1 MSRIYEVARR
11 NNIKDPNQLVQAIN
25 KAINGLNPIAAFII
39 GSLARGE
46 FVMGMS
52 DIDLVVIVSNE
63 PQFRAKVIGSPLG
76 DVEVV
81 VFTLDEF
88 CKYHMDNN
96 IMLESLR
103 IGIPIIGDPEELMK
117 QCKR

>member
-1 MSRIYEVARR
+1 M
-11 NNIKDPNQLVQAIN
+11 VQAIN
-25 KAINGLNPIAAFII
+25 KAISGLNPIAIFII

-52 DIDLVVIVSNE
+52 DIDLMVIVSGE
-63 PQFRAKVIGSPLG
+63 PPFRAKVIGSPLG
-76 DVEVV
+76 DVEVMV
-81 VFTLDEF
+81 YTLDEF
-88 CKYHMDNN
+88 CKHHTDNN

-103 IGIPIIGDPEELMK
+103 IGIPIISDPEELMK